1 MSVHL
6 CPIVIAAV
14 ESINRKGLG
23 MGETGDEGKK
33 RTGKTPSETICA
45 VLRHPLRVRIL
56 EVLNEGPRSPSQ
68 FVEEGLI
75 PKQHYSSYQQALSLA
90 SYHFR
95 ELEKEGCLQVI
106 ESIPRR
112 GAVEHVYRGLARVFI
127 NDREFEEMPRTD
139 RRRLSRISMQGMV
152 ARADRAIH
160 EDTFD
165 ARSDRHLTW
174 MPMQLDERAWRE
186 VVAAL
191 AATFAEL
198 TQIRVDA
205 RDRLA
210 TSGEEVIPATVAL
223 LGFES
228 PPPPPLRGDD

>member
-1 MSVHL
+1 M
-6 CPIVIAAV
+6 PYRAAPV

-23 MGETGDEGKK
+23 MAEKDDEGKK
-33 RTGKTPSETICA
+33 RGRRTAAETICT
-45 VLRHPLRVRIL
+45 VLKHPLRVRIL
-56 EVLNEGPRSPSQ
+56 EALNEGPRSPSQ

-75 PKQHYSSYQQALSLA
+75 PKEHYNSYQQALSLA

-95 ELEKEGCLQVI
+95 ELEKEGCLEVI

-127 NDREFEEMPRTD
+127 DDKEFEEMPRPD
-139 RRRLSRISMQGMV
+139 RRRLSRISLQGMV
-152 ARADRAIH
+152 ARADRAIR

-165 ARSDRHLTW
+165 GRADRHLTW
-174 MPMQLDERAWRE
+174 MPMQLDERGWGE
-186 VVAAL
+186 VIAAL

-198 TQIRVDA
+198 TQIRHDA
-205 RDRLA
+205 RDRIA
-210 TSGEEVIPATVAL
+210 ASGEEVIPATVAM

-228 PPPPPLRGDD
+228 PPPPPLRGD